1 MPKLRRWKQET
12 GAMAEPTHL
21 SRDLPGQGQVYELYA
36 RDIYQSEL
44 YGFIEIEGY
53 VFGKRTQVVVDP
65 AEENCKTNSKAL
77 SAAIFPCTRLSAS
90 EVQKARPHP
99 KSRAIRSP
107 LPVPPGAS
115 QRDG

>member
-1 MPKLRRWKQET
+1 
-12 GAMAEPTHL
+12 MAEPTHL
-21 SRDLPGQGQVYELYA
+21 YRVIFQSQGQVYELYA

-65 AEENCKTNSKAL
+65 AEESCKTNSKAL

-90 EVQKARPHP
+90 TKCRRKARPHQGNQG
-99 KSRAIRSP
+99 R
-107 LPVPPGAS
+107 
-115 QRDG
+115 